1 MEKSAALVLDK
12 DYSNGLLWAGLE
24 SSWITPSKIG
34 KLILKKYGR
43 GPFNRMLNVKRAA
56 QFKQRSLELATIYD
70 EVSLIGPRDPRLFNW
85 RKLKAEGVVHAVG
98 TFDDVPKD
106 VIIPTDYLASRLW
119 ISRNSITRAIN
130 STLHLANIKFTMKVF
145 EVWRLCEVF
154 LLLKEH
160 LGADSGHDLWRIL
173 TVVAPKNTPLG
184 YKFIRDKDYSSI
196 FLRSIGV
203 ESFKVFKSGSPEGA
217 YLLVGAF
224 EPQQTGNPLVTD
236 ILEWVNEGNTLIIV
250 NNIERWAEHLAQKEV
265 IDYRG
270 AKVLGKSWYGGNYF
284 SKEHTLFDGLP
295 QACVFNW
302 EYQCFATYNKNRLG
316 LRLFNGETV
325 LACVSDHKK
334 EVYSALS
341 IIPHGRG
348 KIVMCALDM
357 FSCIK
362 DVKPEKK
369 AEGEGENAAM
379 ASLNASQRNKANVVG
394 WQLLLNMLRYAGAE
408 ESR

>member
-196 FLRSIGV
+196 FLRSIGRLV
-203 ESFKVFKSGSPEGA
+203 QELGIRPFIIGLSLAEIVRTSCSLTMLDSLSSFLQIPYVTSLIDKPVYE
-217 YLLVGAF
+217 YQNIF
-224 EPQQTGNPLVTD
+224 EPED
-236 ILEWVNEGNTLIIV
+236 ISEVYEICCFQMERELKYSPRVETVDDMLKLREDKRIIAFRKAIIQWASMLNEGNKNIQREIKKELIARNADLQKLNKWRKVDKWLFFTSVPVGLLPVISTLHSLI
-250 NNIERWAEHLAQKEV
+250 
-265 IDYRG
+265 
-270 AKVLGKSWYGGNYF
+270 SF
-284 SKEHTLFDGLP
+284 
-295 QACVFNW
+295 
-302 EYQCFATYNKNRLG
+302 G
-316 LRLFNGETV
+316 LRIHIENKEKENW
-325 LACVSDHKK
+325 LA
-334 EVYSALS
+334 L
-341 IIPHGRG
+341 GR
-348 KIVMCALDM
+348 
-357 FSCIK
+357 
-362 DVKPEKK
+362 
-369 AEGEGENAAM
+369 
-379 ASLNASQRNKANVVG
+379 
-394 WQLLLNMLRYAGAE
+394 
-408 ESR
+408 